1 MNRRTLALATT
12 TLRPRRLGSAAIVLA
27 ATLAAGAPSPAAA
40 DVRVS
45 ANTPLHPTSEVIYGR
60 DAVGL
65 AANPSN
71 PRHIVAVY
79 ADWVSL
85 NCEAA
90 VSTNAGKT
98 WRRTR
103 LRAPAGFADPPC
115 TIGNHLA
122 NQLDGG
128 IAFGRGN
135 SVYVTFATGTVRPD
149 GTGSGKSVLLAKSTD
164 GGRTYSTGAVVLP
177 GGDDADSGPDYI
189 MPKLAVSPGSSS
201 ATDRIYIAASGAGN
215 DNHDGVQ
222 GEDTVFT
229 SSGDGGRT
237 FTEPRIANDPAQNSI
252 EHSGPTLGHDG
263 AVYIAWR
270 TREKNP
276 ARAGTFLPEGRLVVA
291 RTTDLGA
298 TWTRTNVA
306 GIKGFVYNGPPAPP
320 LQPGQSF
327 TASTF
332 PRLASNPKNGDV
344 YLVYGNG
351 EAPLGPGSIANIDHF
366 IHPDSDVYFQ
376 RSTDD
381 AKTWSDPQRLNL
393 DAPAQF
399 EETQTRHPT
408 VSVAPNGRVDV
419 VWQDRRHWYRGCL
432 HTHTPCAEARLG
444 DTYLRSS
451 GDEGRSF
458 GAERR
463 ITDHSMNN
471 DIGFDYRFG
480 AYWDYGPKS
489 IPLGNDKI
497 LVGWMDTRDGN
508 VETDTMGIYLAT
520 VNLKASR
527 RVPVERVAR
536 SSATELSV
544 KLSQLTYPAGAE
556 ATLAGT
562 FATAPASRAVIVNDH
577 DVAGALA
584 AGVLARANLG
594 PVLLA
599 PRGGLPDAVKD
610 ELTRLAPVG
619 AFVVGGTGS
628 LSDQVVSDI
637 AATGI
642 APEQIVR
649 IAGSDGADTAAQI
662 ALAMDRRTAADKAAG
677 ARAFDGAVI
686 VNPSSPD
693 ATAAAVLA
701 ANRRLPVLFSGA
713 AALPAT
719 TANALSALAI
729 RSTLVVGTPAQV
741 GDSVLAALP
750 KPQRLAGRDAVATS
764 RAVLGESRRRGLPPN
779 IVYTARAS
787 RRMDAA
793 LLGPAA
799 GRMTGLLL
807 LTHRGESEIPVL
819 LNQLRIRG
827 SVDRIVAI
835 DRPGRA
841 RR

>member
-1 MNRRTLALATT
+1 MHRRLLATST
-12 TLRPRRLGSAAIVLA
+12 RRRRCLGSAAVALA
-27 ATLAAGAPSPAAA
+27 VAGLAAGATAPAGA
-40 DVRVS
+40 DIRVS
-45 ANTPLHPTSEVIYGR
+45 ANTPLHPSSDVIYGR
-60 DAVGL
+60 DALGM

-85 NCEAA
+85 NCEVAI
-90 VSTNAGKT
+90 STNAGKT
-98 WRRTR
+98 WRRTA
-103 LRAPAGFADPPC
+103 LKAPPGFADPPC

-135 SVYVTFATGTVRPD
+135 RVYVTFATGRVLPD
-149 GTGSGKSVLLAKSTD
+149 GTGSGKSVLLARSTD
-164 GGRTYSTGAVVLP
+164 GGRTFGTGAVILP
-177 GGDDADSGPDYI
+177 GGDNADSGPDYI
-189 MPKLAVSPGSSS
+189 MPKLAVSPGSTADS
-201 ATDRIYIAASGAGN
+201 DRIYVAASGAGN
-215 DNHDGVQ
+215 DSHDGVQ

-229 SSGDGGRT
+229 SSGDGGNT

-276 ARAGTFLPEGRLVVA
+276 AKPGSFIPEGKLVVA
-291 RTTDLGA
+291 RTTDLGLS
-298 TWTRTNVA
+298 WTRTNVA
-306 GIKGFVYNGPPAPP
+306 GVKGFVYNGPPAPP
-320 LQPGQSF
+320 LQPGTSF

-332 PRLASNPKNGDV
+332 PRLASNPRNGDV

-351 EAPLGPGSIANIDHF
+351 EAPLGPGSIANVDHF

-381 AKTWSDPQRLNL
+381 NKTWSDPQRLNL

-399 EETQTRHPT
+399 EETQTRHPN

-432 HTHTPCAEARLG
+432 HTHSPCLEARLG

-451 GDEGRSF
+451 SDEGRSF

-463 ITDHSMNN
+463 ITDRSMNN
-471 DIGFDYRFG
+471 DVGFDYRFG
-480 AYWDYGPKS
+480 AYWDYGPRS
-489 IPLGNDKI
+489 IPLGNNKI
-497 LVGWMDTRDGN
+497 LVGWMDSRDGN
-508 VETDTMGIYLAT
+508 VDTDTMGIYLAT
-520 VNLKASR
+520 VNLKASS
-527 RVPVERVAR
+527 RVPVERIGR
-536 SSATELSV
+536 TNATDLSV
-544 KLSQLTYPAGAE
+544 KLSELTYPGGAE
-556 ATLAGT
+556 ALLAGT
-562 FATAPASRAVIVNDH
+562 FATAPAARAVIVNDH

-599 PRGGLPDAVKD
+599 SHGGLSEAVKG
-610 ELTRLAPVG
+610 ELLRLAPVG
-619 AFVVGGTGS
+619 AYVIGGTGS
-628 LSDQVVSDI
+628 LSDQVVNDI
-637 AATGI
+637 AATGV
-642 APEQIVR
+642 AADQITR
-649 IAGSDGADTAAQI
+649 IAGTDAADTAAQI
-662 ALAMDRRTAADKAAG
+662 ALTLDRRSAADKAAG
-677 ARAFDGAVI
+677 VRAFDGAII

-713 AALPAT
+713 GALPAS
-719 TANALSALAI
+719 TASALSTLAV
-729 RSTLVVGTPAQV
+729 RNTLVVGTAAEV
-741 GDSVLAALP
+741 ADSVLTSLP

-764 RAVLGESRRRGLPPN
+764 RAVLAESRRRGLPPN

-819 LNQLRIRG
+819 LNQLKIRG
-827 SVDRIVAI
+827 SVDRVVAI
-835 DRPGRA
+835 DRA
-841 RR
+841 R

>member
-1 MNRRTLALATT
+1 MH
-12 TLRPRRLGSAAIVLA
+12 RRLLASSTRRLASAALVIA
-27 ATLAAGAPSPAAA
+27 GALAAGAPAPATA
-40 DVRVS
+40 DIRVS
-45 ANTPLHPTSEVIYGR
+45 QNTPLHPTSEVIYGR
-60 DAVGL
+60 DALGM

-85 NCEAA
+85 NCEVA
-90 VSTNAGKT
+90 VSKDTGKT

-128 IAFGRGN
+128 IAFGSAN
-135 SVYVTFATGTVRPD
+135 SVYVTFATGIVKPD
-149 GTGSGKSVLLAKSTD
+149 GNGSGKSVLLAKSSD
-164 GGRTYSTGAVVLP
+164 GGRTFGTGAVVLP

-201 ATDRIYIAASGAGN
+201 ATDRIYLAASGAGN
-215 DNHDGVQ
+215 DSHDGVQ

-229 SSGDGGRT
+229 SSADGGKT
-237 FTEPRIANDPAQNSI
+237 FTGPRIANDPAQNSI

-263 AVYIAWR
+263 AVYISWR
-270 TREKNP
+270 TREKDP
-276 ARAGTFLPEGRLVVA
+276 VKPGGFIPEGTLVVA
-291 RTTDLGA
+291 RTTDLGL
-298 TWTRTNVA
+298 TWTRTDVA
-306 GIKGFVYNGPPAPP
+306 AIRGYVYNGPPAPP
-320 LQPGQSF
+320 LQPGNRF

-351 EAPLGPGSIANIDHF
+351 GTPIVPGAIRRIDHF
-366 IHPDSDVYFQ
+366 IDPDMDVYFQ

-381 AKTWSDPQRLNL
+381 AKTWTAPQRLNL

-399 EETQTRHPT
+399 ELTQTRHPN

-419 VWQDRRHWYRGCL
+419 VWQDRRHWYRGCT
-432 HTHTPCAEARLG
+432 HTHSPCAEARLG

-451 GDEGRSF
+451 TNEGLSF

-463 ITDHSMNN
+463 ITDRSMNN

-489 IPLGNDKI
+489 IPLGNDNI
-497 LVGWMDTRDGN
+497 LVGWMDSRDGN
-508 VETDTMGIYLAT
+508 VDTDTMGIYLAN

-527 RVPVERVAR
+527 DVPVQKVTR
-536 SSATELSV
+536 SDATDLSV

-562 FATAPASRAVIVNDH
+562 FATAPATRAVIVNDH
-577 DVAGALA
+577 DLPGALA

-599 PRGGLPDAVKD
+599 PRGGLSASVKA
-610 ELTRLAPVG
+610 ELSRLAPIG
-619 AFVVGGTGS
+619 AYVIGGTGS
-628 LSDQVVSDI
+628 LSDQVTADLAS
-637 AATGI
+637 TGI
-642 APEQIVR
+642 AADQIVR
-649 IAGSDGADTAAQI
+649 IAGSDAADTAAQI
-662 ALAMDRRTAADKAAG
+662 ALAMDRRTAAQKAAG
-677 ARAFDGAVI
+677 VRAFDGAVI
-686 VNPSSPD
+686 VNPTSPD
-693 ATAAAVLA
+693 AAAISVLA
-701 ANRRLPVLFSGA
+701 ANRRLPVLFAGTGA
-713 AALPAT
+713 IPAA
-719 TANALSALAI
+719 TASALTALAI
-729 RSTLVVGTPAQV
+729 TNTIVVGKADAI
-741 GDSVLAALP
+741 GAGALAGLP
-750 KPQRLAGRDAVATS
+750 KPQRLGGRDAVATS
-764 RAVLGESRRRGLPPN
+764 RAILAESRRRGLPTN

-793 LLGPAA
+793 LLGPAV
-799 GRMTGLLL
+799 GRMTGLLM
-807 LTHRGESEIPVL
+807 LTHRGQAEVPAL
-819 LNQLRIRG
+819 LDALRIRG
-827 SVDRIVAI
+827 SVDRVVAV
-835 DRPGRA
+835 DGPSRRGR
-841 RR
+841 